1 MKINVSL
8 YNSQTNDLA
17 IVIDLLR
24 ASTTI
29 SVALNTFKRIVP
41 INDIDEAIKLKEKHN
56 AILAGEIK
64 SSDFDVSN
72 SPVQISNYAG
82 DTLILKTTNG
92 TKVLENI
99 KQRNSEVNILV
110 GASINAKT
118 VVQKAL
124 DIADNEIELVMAGRH
139 QRFTIEDCIG
149 AGIIIN
155 EMVNIAKEKNIYLE
169 LSESAKASKIISNN
183 SNIIK
188 QLINT
193 SHSADKLRYLGFGED
208 IEICSLIN
216 KIDTVPI
223 YKNNYI
229 VSLD

>member
-118 VVQKAL
+118 VAQKAL

-169 LSESAKASKIISNN
+169 LSESAKASNN

>member
-1 MKINVSL
+1 M
-8 YNSQTNDLA
+8 
-17 IVIDLLR
+17 
-24 ASTTI
+24 
-29 SVALNTFKRIVP
+29 
-41 INDIDEAIKLKEKHN
+41 
-56 AILAGEIK
+56 AGEIK

-118 VVQKAL
+118 VAQKAL
-124 DIADNEIELVMAGRH
+124 DIADNEI
-139 QRFTIEDCIG
+139 D
-149 AGIIIN
+149 
-155 EMVNIAKEKNIYLE
+155 
-169 LSESAKASKIISNN
+169 
-183 SNIIK
+183 IIK

>member
-8 YNSQTNDLA
+8 YNSRTNDLA

-82 DTLILKTTNG
+82 DTLILK
-92 TKVLENI
+92 I
-99 KQRNSEVNILV
+99 
-110 GASINAKT
+110 
-118 VVQKAL
+118 
-124 DIADNEIELVMAGRH
+124 
-139 QRFTIEDCIG
+139 
-149 AGIIIN
+149 
-155 EMVNIAKEKNIYLE
+155 
-169 LSESAKASKIISNN
+169 
-183 SNIIK
+183 
-188 QLINT
+188 
-193 SHSADKLRYLGFGED
+193 
-208 IEICSLIN
+208 
-216 KIDTVPI
+216 
-223 YKNNYI
+223 
-229 VSLD
+229 